1 MDVSSGINSGKLKP
15 RKRGF
20 DLFRPVSVK
29 PDGTRIQ
36 SPNWC
41 VRFQHQGKRT
51 CRSLHTAD
59 YRLARQRAR
68 QLVSSVRQY
77 GWAGNSIVPAQHSAM
92 TVEELLEK
100 FRTTAVARGLRPKSI
115 RWIVCSLRRIA
126 RESGAQRV
134 ADLTPER
141 LQGWIAE
148 CKLKPVSL
156 NSVLRTAAV
165 VFSRRSLQAMG
176 LVGVRNP
183 FKELV
188 RPKVDREAFLAPPRA
203 WITELMRQGI
213 DELRG
218 DARLAFV
225 LALGCGL
232 RWGEIVS
239 LSWENVLPDGVRV
252 LATLAKGRRT
262 RVVPVSDPVR
272 QVLESDRGSG
282 MVIQGNPK
290 EVHKELCVWLRAHG
304 VRDFKPVHYLRK
316 CFGSL
321 AVADHGIFIASK
333 LLGHAD
339 IGLTASTYAGQVDKL
354 PAVKF

>member
-1 MDVSSGINSGKLKP
+1 MSVPLFVPPIDKTRCLFLTNFAWFCIALHSFAYRAVNSGYFRFWHFAQLCISLHHMDVSSGINSGKLKP

-59 YRLARQRAR
+59 YRLA
-68 QLVSSVRQY
+68 
-77 GWAGNSIVPAQHSAM
+77 
-92 TVEELLEK
+92 
-100 FRTTAVARGLRPKSI
+100 
-115 RWIVCSLRRIA
+115 
-126 RESGAQRV
+126 
-134 ADLTPER
+134 
-141 LQGWIAE
+141 
-148 CKLKPVSL
+148 
-156 NSVLRTAAV
+156 AV

-183 FKELV
+183 F
-188 RPKVDREAFLAPPRA
+188 
-203 WITELMRQGI
+203 
-213 DELRG
+213 
-218 DARLAFV
+218 
-225 LALGCGL
+225 
-232 RWGEIVS
+232 
-239 LSWENVLPDGVRV
+239 
-252 LATLAKGRRT
+252 
-262 RVVPVSDPVR
+262 
-272 QVLESDRGSG
+272 
-282 MVIQGNPK
+282 
-290 EVHKELCVWLRAHG
+290 KELCVWLRAHG

-333 LLGHAD
+333 LLGHSD